1 MHGVFLCEVL
11 LMWVALGVP
20 EASNIKNTL
29 VEKSQIL
36 HNIFIYLD
44 LNYTRRRREGK
55 FILLIRQR
63 GDKLRT
69 TLRKIRK
76 RTFHYYLWRFSLKH
90 TRRQNVRV
98 FFVFFWIFKVIT
110 SYTIYTIKFSRH
122 YQRKW
127 SKIHIIFI
135 QIISNQIF
143 IYLSF
148 NFNLKISKVR
158 TKFKK
163 YFFIWINW

>member
-110 SYTIYTIKFSRH
+110 SYAIYTIKFSRH
-122 YQRKW
+122 YQKKMIEN
-127 SKIHIIFI
+127 SYYLH
-135 QIISNQIF
+135 SNYF
-143 IYLSF
+143 KPNIYLLIIQF
-148 NFNLKISKVR
+148 QFENLESS
-158 TKFKK
+158 
-163 YFFIWINW
+163 N